1 MAEPLPAREHEHTF
15 AFSPSRASSRRY
27 AAGRMETR
35 TIARVHA
42 LGRVTFGAGLALA
55 PGLVAGAWVGAPA
68 DRPGGQVLAIAMG
81 GRDVAIGLGAFRA
94 ISQGR
99 GAASWVRAGM
109 LADSADLVATIRA
122 GDDLPPLIVPVVGAL
137 AAGSVL

>member
-1 MAEPLPAREHEHTF
+1 
-15 AFSPSRASSRRY
+15 
-27 AAGRMETR
+27 METR
-35 TIARVHA
+35 TIARAHA
-42 LGRVTFGAGLALA
+42 LGRVAFGAGLALA

-94 ISQGR
+94 IGQGR

-122 GDDLPPLIVPVVGAL
+122 GDDLPPLIVPVVGAM
-137 AAGSVL
+137 AAASVLLGAWLQAALD